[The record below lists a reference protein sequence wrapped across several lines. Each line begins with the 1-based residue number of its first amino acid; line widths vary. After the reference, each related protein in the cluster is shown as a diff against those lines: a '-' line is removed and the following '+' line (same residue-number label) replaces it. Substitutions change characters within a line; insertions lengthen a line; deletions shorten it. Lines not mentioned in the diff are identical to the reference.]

1 MRRGFGLIGL
11 VLTAILLGIVG
22 VIAYNVGWSDGA
34 ATHVAAGTVA
44 PPYYYGYGPGPGFG
58 IFGFLWFLFVL
69 FILFGLLRFAFFGRR
84 HWGGGGWGYKGG
96 RGYGI
101 PSGQKTELEEKMH
114 EWHKQAHGEQP
125 SAPGSTTPPPP
136 SPDQRTV

>member
-11 VLTAILLGIVG
+11 VVTAILLTIVG

-44 PPYYYGYGPGPGFG
+44 PPYYYGYGPQWGFG
-58 IFGFLWFLFVL
+58 IFGFFWFLFVL

-84 HWGGGGWGYKGG
+84 HFGGGWGYRGG
-96 RGYGI
+96 HGHGVPPVI
-101 PSGQKTELEEKMH
+101 EERMQ
-114 EWHKQAHGEQP
+114 EWHKRAHGEQP
-125 SAPGSTTPPPP
+125 SAPGSTPPPP
-136 SPDQRTV
+136 DQRSV